1 MKVANLI
8 DITPEEIAKLEKL
21 GYAGMNVNLATGRI
35 DLVKVK
41 EKENECGN
49 HDCCYPSAEECC
61 GCGHCLCDY
70 EEEEY
75 DEYCEDEE
83 EDCDEDDGKE
93 ELKEELEECVNNVV
107 EIISKI
113 LR

>member
-8 DITPEEIAKLEKL
+8 DITPEDIAKLEKL

-35 DLVKVK
+35 DLVKAK
-41 EKENECGN
+41 EQADECGN

-61 GCGHCLCDY
+61 GCGHCLCDE

-75 DEYCEDEE
+75 YDEDEE
-83 EDCDEDDGKE
+83 
-93 ELKEELEECVNNVV
+93 LREELEDCVNNLA
-107 EIISKI
+107 EIINKI
-113 LR
+113 LN

>member
-8 DITPEEIAKLEKL
+8 DITPEDIAKLEKL

-35 DLVKVK
+35 DLVKAE
-41 EKENECGN
+41 EKVSECGD

-70 EEEEY
+70 EEEE
-75 DEYCEDEE
+75 EYDEE
-83 EDCDEDDGKE
+83 E
-93 ELKEELEECVNNVV
+93 ELREELEDCVSNLS
-107 EIISKI
+107 EIINKI
-113 LR
+113 LN